1 MTDFESPSLTRRFIP
16 VNDTTNAVAEI
27 PVTGAKESSNNF
39 LELLKQVGNE
49 SIALDSLQMGVTPN
63 KEMTL
68 GETQQLAANNNLRS
82 ILKNKINNTG
92 EEQKWKIWH
101 RQYAKNFGEAEKK
114 LVRISGNWH
123 SFSVELKRNDF
134 VCEEDPDVEIIST
147 GEDRQRNEAER
158 TNLAPVMMMQLQDPN
173 ISPFVK
179 TTIIRKLYEI
189 NGLEYDEAIELT
201 GQSWEEIDALHLRAL
216 LDKNDPDGAI
226 IDKKTPLNTSHETY
240 IAVFREGAK
249 TVANDVA
256 IRARYDAIKARD
268 QMLQQQAQQAQQMQ
282 QQQSPSNQ

>member
-1 MTDFESPSLTRRFIP
+1 
-16 VNDTTNAVAEI
+16 
-27 PVTGAKESSNNF
+27 
-39 LELLKQVGNE
+39 
-49 SIALDSLQMGVTPN
+49 
-63 KEMTL
+63 
-68 GETQQLAANNNLRS
+68 
-82 ILKNKINNTG
+82 
-92 EEQKWKIWH
+92 
-101 RQYAKNFGEAEKK
+101 
-114 LVRISGNWH
+114 
-123 SFSVELKRNDF
+123 
-134 VCEEDPDVEIIST
+134 
-147 GEDRQRNEAER
+147 
-158 TNLAPVMMMQLQDPN
+158 MQLQDPN